1 MVLGREKVEN
11 NAARKSEP
19 SHDLHPSIPHNL
31 CDSKTP
37 HLGLLLTISL
47 AGQCSSW
54 PCTADVYRL
63 SLEPGSLAWRMP
75 TSSFTF
81 KTEEAS
87 AFSLHETVLM
97 KTAEVKTGAVN
108 NIINLLQ
115 HVMTCPLLPWVGA
128 GGSPLLFFFCVPVHS
143 ECSMLARPLS
153 LLSAFRLNT
162 WDSLPPQLANFYSSF
177 CLKF

>member
-1 MVLGREKVEN
+1 MVGN

-19 SHDLHPSIPHNL
+19 SHDLHPSIPHNV

-81 KTEEAS
+81 KTGEAS
-87 AFSLHETVLM
+87 AFSLHETVCREQYYQPPSACDDLPSAPLSGCWW
-97 KTAEVKTGAVN
+97 KPP
-108 NIINLLQ
+108 
-115 HVMTCPLLPWVGA
+115 PLL
-128 GGSPLLFFFCVPVHS
+128 LLFASSLRMFHAGS
-143 ECSMLARPLS
+143 SS
-153 LLSAFRLNT
+153 LLALCFLIEHLR
-162 WDSLPPQLANFYSSF
+162 FSSPTTG
-177 CLKF
+177 